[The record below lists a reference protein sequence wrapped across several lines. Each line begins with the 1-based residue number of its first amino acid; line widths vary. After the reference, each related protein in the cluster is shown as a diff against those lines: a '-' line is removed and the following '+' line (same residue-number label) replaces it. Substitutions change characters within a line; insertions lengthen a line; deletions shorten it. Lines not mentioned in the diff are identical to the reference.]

1 MDENATVQTESVA
14 DTDATTDSIE
24 SLSDVVDPWEA
35 LEKELNVIDPD
46 DELANNQ
53 DNADQQK
60 PDKQTETKAEDKS
73 QDEETPK
80 SDPTFTLK
88 HLGEEKTVTADEMKA
103 LAQKGMDYDRIKNRN
118 DEADKM
124 ATWLADIAK
133 DDGMSVS
140 DFKER
145 IDNMR
150 DEAKIAA
157 LFEANKDK
165 GWTPEFA
172 REKYLLDK
180 AQKEFN
186 AKLDAESKKQTDAD
200 AETRKAA
207 EKRETEI
214 KEFSAEHP
222 DVAVDK
228 IPAEVWDAV
237 KAGKSLLNAYD
248 AWDIKQEKARLE
260 AEKKNLENKTKSTG
274 SKQSAGN
281 KTAVDPYV
289 ASWYDD

>member
-214 KEFSAEHP
+214 KEFSAAHS
-222 DVAVDK
+222 DIAVDK

>member
-1 MDENATVQTESVA
+1 MDENENVSVESVSA
-14 DTDATTDSIE
+14 SDWDSEIG
-24 SLSDVVDPWEA
+24 SVSYND
-35 LEKELNVIDPD
+35 DPD
-46 DELANNQ
+46 ADEYPTETTENQ
-53 DNADQQK
+53 EDADQQK
-60 PDKQTETKAEDKS
+60 PETPTETKAEEKPKTD
-73 QDEETPK
+73 ETPK
-80 SDPTFTLK
+80 SNPTFELK
-88 HLGEEKTVTADEMKA
+88 HLGEVKTVSQDEVIA
-103 LAQKGMDYDRIKNRN
+103 LAQKGMDYDRIKSRN

-133 DDGMSVS
+133 EDGLSVG
-140 DFKER
+140 DFKDR

-157 LFEANKDK
+157 LLEANKDK

-172 REKYLLDK
+172 RDKYLFEKEKK
-180 AQKEFN
+180 AAD
-186 AKLDAESKKQTDAD
+186 AKREADAKKQSDAEAD
-200 AETRKAA
+200 SRKAA
-207 EKRETEI
+207 ERRESEI

-222 DVAVDK
+222 DVSVDK

-248 AWDIKQEKARLE
+248 AWDNKQEKARLD

-281 KTAVDPYV
+281 KTAADPYV
-289 ASWYDD
+289 DDWNKE

>member
-14 DTDATTDSIE
+14 DADATTDSIE

-53 DNADQQK
+53 ADADPPK
-60 PDKQTETKAEDKS
+60 PDAKTEPKAEEKPKTD
-73 QDEETPK
+73 ETPK
-80 SDPTFTLK
+80 SDPTFELK
-88 HLGEEKTVTADEMKA
+88 HLGEVKTVSQDEVVA

-124 ATWLADIAK
+124 ASWLAEIAK
-133 DDGMSVS
+133 EDGLSVG

-157 LFEANKDK
+157 LLEANIDK

-180 AQKEFN
+180 AQKAFN
-186 AKLDAESKKQTDAD
+186 AKLDAESKKQTDSEVD
-200 AETRKAA
+200 TRKAA

-214 KEFSAEHP
+214 KEFSAAHS
-222 DVAVDK
+222 DIAVDK

-281 KTAVDPYV
+281 KTASDPYV